1 MKPYCRREKSGF
13 AASPEGCSVEMPSHC
28 RNVCIVPSSSF
39 VPDFVIT
46 LTKPPA
52 ERPNSAVA
60 PWLMTTISWIAS
72 WLKVNAGRWP
82 PRCSPKNELLKSAP
96 STMKLLKMPRW
107 PLMFNSSPSGPWE
120 SEAPGVSRV
129 RSKKFRPFVGSPS
142 ITSSA
147 SRWEVVTS
155 SVAGVP

>member
-1 MKPYCRREKSGF
+1 
-13 AASPEGCSVEMPSHC
+13 MPSHC
-28 RNVCIVPSSSF
+28 RKVWAVPSNPF

-72 WLKVNAGRWP
+72 WLKVKAGRWP
-82 PRCSPKNELLKSAP
+82 PRCSPKKELLKSAP

-107 PLMFNSSPSGPWE
+107 PPMFSSSPSGPCE
-120 SEAPGVSRV
+120 IEAPGVSSV
-129 RSKKFRPFVGSPS
+129 RSRKLRPFVGSPS

-147 SRWEVVTS
+147 SRWDVVTS
-155 SVAGVP
+155 SVAAVP